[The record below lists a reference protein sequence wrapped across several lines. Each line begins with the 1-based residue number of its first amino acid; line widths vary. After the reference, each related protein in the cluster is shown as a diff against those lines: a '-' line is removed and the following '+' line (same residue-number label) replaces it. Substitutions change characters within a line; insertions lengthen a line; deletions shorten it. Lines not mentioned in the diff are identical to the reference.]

1 MLCELRITRPKN
13 MLKLL
18 FKRFFLTI
26 FLVLAANIALVA
38 QSNVSSREPFVLE
51 MPEIS
56 ANRYTAPVIRLPMQD
71 VPTLKFR
78 VKEPFAAAISYG
90 NIIVTLNGEGI
101 NRGCS
106 KTRDAEGKVVLCG
119 KREDRLGGYI
129 LNKGKN
135 VLEIKAADTKERE
148 FYASY
153 ILILG
158 DKTAKIEKP
167 DWTNGTAERFTGRKY
182 AVLVGVSDYKFQDAG
197 LKNLS
202 YADDDAQAIADFLQ
216 TPAGGNFSSG
226 DIKLLLN
233 QDASLGAV
241 RSALSDTFKRAKSN
255 DLIFVF
261 IAGHGAPDPLAAQN
275 LYFLLSD
282 TKVVNMAQT
291 AFPMSELKQMLDTQ
305 VTAQRVV
312 VMIDTCHSAG
322 VNQKTKSIVSGRDLV
337 QEGDENNISN
347 FFLTNQLFKETG
359 RAILTSSDVNEVSQE
374 SSKWGNHGVFTW
386 ALLEGLKGKADLN
399 GDKFITAGEIFQYT
413 RAGVQ
418 KATNFQ
424 QNPRALPGSA
434 TNLTLAFAGK

>member
-1 MLCELRITRPKN
+1 MPQNCICKSIFP
-13 MLKLL
+13 LL
-18 FKRFFLTI
+18 FL
-26 FLVLAANIALVA
+26 LVSQISVAAQNF
-38 QSNVSSREPFVLE
+38 SSREPFVLE

-56 ANRYTAPVIRLPMQD
+56 ANRYTAPVIRLPMRD

-78 VKEPFAAAISYG
+78 IKEPFAAGITYG

-101 NRGCS
+101 NRGCN
-106 KTRDAEGKVVLCG
+106 KTRDAEGKVVVCG
-119 KREDRLGGYI
+119 KKEDRLGGYT
-129 LNKGKN
+129 LEKGKN
-135 VLEIKAADTKERE
+135 VIEIKATDTQQRE

-153 ILILG
+153 ILVLG
-158 DKTAKIEKP
+158 DKTAVVEKP
-167 DWTNGTAERFTGRKY
+167 DWTNGAAERFTGKKY
-182 AVLVGVSDYKFQDAG
+182 AVVVGVSDYKFQDAG

-202 YADDDAQAIADFLQ
+202 YADDDAQAVADFLQ
-216 TPAGGNFSSG
+216 TPTGGGFSAT

-233 QDASLGAV
+233 QNASLAAV
-241 RSALSDTFKRAKSN
+241 RSALNETFKRARAA

-261 IAGHGAPDPLAAQN
+261 IAGHGAPDPLASQN

-282 TKVVNMAQT
+282 TKVADMPGT
-291 AFPMSELKQMLDTQ
+291 AFPMNELKQMLDTQ

-322 VNQKTKSIVSGRDLV
+322 VNQKTKTIVSGRQLE

-347 FFLTNQLFKETG
+347 FFLTSQLFKQTG

-386 ALLEGLKGKADLN
+386 ALLDGLKGKADLN

-413 RAGVQ
+413 RASVQ

-424 QNPRALPGSA
+424 QNPRALPGAA